1 MHLRLQSHCCSASSA
16 PADHARQVI
25 QHPNA
30 KGFNFNFPTMEAT
43 LIKGSIQIRALQNFI
58 AVLQLQHLQSQGK
71 TEPWFHSGCTCNP
84 CITFL
89 AKSLPAPVPAFLSG
103 CHRNNK
109 RRLANCRSSLDKPW
123 SCFTSM
129 VTKAEIASWK
139 TWFTVWRHGI
149 KFYND
154 FHNFN
159 VKNSGGLSICFFFL
173 GGQILL

>member
-1 MHLRLQSHCCSASSA
+1 MQDKLFSIQAPRVSISISQQWKQHSSKVPFKLEHCRISLQCCSCN
-16 PADHARQVI
+16 I
-25 QHPNA
+25 
-30 KGFNFNFPTMEAT
+30 
-43 LIKGSIQIRALQNFI
+43 
-58 AVLQLQHLQSQGK
+58 SQAK

-139 TWFTVWRHGI
+139 TQLGLAPW
-149 KFYND
+149 KF
-154 FHNFN
+154 FN
-159 VKNSGGLSICFFFL
+159 
-173 GGQILL
+173 